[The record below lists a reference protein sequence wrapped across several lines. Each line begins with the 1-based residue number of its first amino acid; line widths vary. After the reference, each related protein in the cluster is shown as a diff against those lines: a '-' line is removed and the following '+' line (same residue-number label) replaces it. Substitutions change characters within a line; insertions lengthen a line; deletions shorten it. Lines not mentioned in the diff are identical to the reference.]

1 MQWRIQ
7 WPNSAINSKYHRS
20 GNFRCANTFVICA
33 NHENKK
39 KTGYETKHSKPFHSP
54 SMTDSLGVKHSKL
67 ISLTITDWFSRLVIT
82 ACVAVCLILNNNF
95 FVVNAKEGEY
105 MTTSTSVSTPQQQIS
120 SYQVWY
126 KLITVLPAFQPHVKF
141 SLTIN
146 WFFWSGFPCNF
157 VVLFQ
162 LYSCYYWYNDV

>member
-7 WPNSAINSKYHRS
+7 WPNFAINSKYHSS
-20 GNFRCANTFVICA
+20 GNFCCANTFVICA
-33 NHENKK
+33 NHEKKTK
-39 KTGYETKHSKPFHSP
+39 KTGYETKYSKPFHSP
-54 SMTDSLGVKHSKL
+54 SMTDSLGAKHSKL

-82 ACVAVCLILNNNF
+82 ACVAVCLILNNNS

-105 MTTSTSVSTPQQQIS
+105 MTTSTSVSTPQQLIS
-120 SYQVWY
+120 SYQVRY

-146 WFFWSGFPCNF
+146 CVHQTIFCRRRAQAGHDTGVNYGS
-157 VVLFQ
+157 
-162 LYSCYYWYNDV
+162 YW